1 GAIITTDT
9 ALDGA
14 INGVAR
20 HVLAQRLVHRRTQ
33 TRVIVDFSA
42 TETRGRG
49 DLADQL
55 GKDFSFPG
63 ILGRL
68 AVLDVRPFAVACH
81 NNLVLL
87 LLPCSPARKNCA
99 RTSRAHICGTNRIS
113 SPACAPAHPPRAA
126 ASRPPAT
133 APGS

>member
-1 GAIITTDT
+1 IAADT
-9 ALDGA
+9 ALDRA
-14 INGVAR
+14 INGVTR
-20 HVLAQRLVHRRTQ
+20 HILAERLVHRRAQ
-33 TRVIVDFSA
+33 TRIVVDFGA
-42 TETRGRG
+42 TETRRRG
-49 DLADQL
+49 DLTDQL
-55 GKDFSFPG
+55 GKDLSLFG

-68 AVLDVRPFAVACH
+68 AMLDVRPFAVACH

-87 LLPCSPARKNCA
+87 LLPCPTARKNCA

-113 SPACAPAHPPRAA
+113 SPACAPAHPLRAA